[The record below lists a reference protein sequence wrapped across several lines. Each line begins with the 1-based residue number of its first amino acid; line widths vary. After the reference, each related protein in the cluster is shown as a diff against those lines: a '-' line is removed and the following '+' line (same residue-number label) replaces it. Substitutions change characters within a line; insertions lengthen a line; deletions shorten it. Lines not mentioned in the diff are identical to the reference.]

1 MALTVSS
8 SLCFLS
14 DVMRKKGY
22 TLTEVVVV
30 VMVLG
35 VMAAVAIPRLP
46 FAAVHQSEAR
56 GEARRLVAELRRV
69 RSMAL
74 RDAATNSKGFEMVM
88 DSTGVCTG
96 YDIDDLDSHDTLDTY
111 VFDDDVT
118 VTAGTNKYDFGPLG
132 NLIKG
137 EGTEITVAFDTVSL
151 TISFVATTGA
161 VILTEN

>member
-1 MALTVSS
+1 
-8 SLCFLS
+8 
-14 DVMRKKGY
+14 
-22 TLTEVVVV
+22 
-30 VMVLG
+30 
-35 VMAAVAIPRLP
+35 
-46 FAAVHQSEAR
+46 
-56 GEARRLVAELRRV
+56 
-69 RSMAL
+69 
-74 RDAATNSKGFEMVM
+74 MVM
-88 DSTGVCTG
+88 DNTGVCTG

-132 NLIKG
+132 NLTKG